1 LTSSERMRRRI
12 RIKENI
18 PLYAMLVLPLL
29 YFIIFSYVPMLG
41 SVIAFKDYRFIDGI
55 MGSEWVGLR
64 NFKLIFAQ
72 QQTLDI
78 IRNTFVISLLSV
90 VVSFP
95 FPIILAVLLNELRLK
110 WYKKLTQT
118 VLYLPHFFSWV
129 IVGGIIVS
137 VFSVKHGP
145 INFIIEAFGGAPY
158 QFLFNPTAWMS
169 IFLGSGIWKD
179 SGFNA
184 IIYLAALS
192 SIDPTY
198 YEAAKVDGANKW
210 QQITKVTIPCLYPTI
225 ILTFILATGKIMEV
239 GFDRIYV
246 LQNPAVKNISEVVST
261 FIYEIGIRTGEFSL
275 TTALG
280 LFDSVISL
288 LLVLLANHLAKR
300 SGNALF

>member
-1 LTSSERMRRRI
+1 MTSSERMHRRI
-12 RIKENI
+12 MIKQNI
-18 PLYAMLVLPLL
+18 PLYAMLLLPLL
-29 YFIIFSYVPMLG
+29 YFIIFAYVPMLG
-41 SVIAFKDYRFIDGI
+41 SVIAFKDYRFIQGI
-55 MGSEWVGLR
+55 LGSEWVGLR

-72 QQTLDI
+72 KQTLEI
-78 IRNTFVISLLSV
+78 IRNTFVISLLTV
-90 VVSFP
+90 LVSFP
-95 FPIILAVLLNELRLK
+95 FPIILAILLNELRMK

-145 INFIIEAFGGAPY
+145 INFIIESLGGQPY

-192 SIDPTY
+192 GIDPTY

-246 LQNPAVKNISEVVST
+246 LQNPVTKNISEVVST
-261 FIYEIGIRTGEFSL
+261 FIYEVGIRTGEFSV
-275 TTALG
+275 TTAMG

-288 LLVLLANHLAKR
+288 LLVLLANKLAKM

>member
-1 LTSSERMRRRI
+1 M
-12 RIKENI
+12 IKQNI
-18 PLYAMLVLPLL
+18 PWYAMLLLPVLF
-29 YFIIFSYVPMLG
+29 FIIFSYVPMLG

-55 MGSEWVGLR
+55 IGSNWVGLR

-72 QQTLDI
+72 KQTLEI
-78 IRNTFVISLLSV
+78 IRNTFVISLLTV
-90 VVSFP
+90 FVSFP
-95 FPIILAVLLNELRLK
+95 FPIVLAVLLNELRMK
-110 WYKKLTQT
+110 WYKKVTQT

-145 INFIIEAFGGAPY
+145 VNFIIEAFGGQPY

-179 SGFNA
+179 SGFNC

-210 QQITKVTIPCLYPTI
+210 QQITKVTIPCLIPTI
-225 ILTFILATGKIMEV
+225 ILRLWKSALIEFMSSKIQQSKTYP
-239 GFDRIYV
+239 R
-246 LQNPAVKNISEVVST
+246 
-261 FIYEIGIRTGEFSL
+261 
-275 TTALG
+275 
-280 LFDSVISL
+280 
-288 LLVLLANHLAKR
+288 
-300 SGNALF
+300 

>member
-1 LTSSERMRRRI
+1 MTNSEKLHRRV

-18 PLYAMLVLPLL
+18 PLYSMLLLPLL
-29 YFIIFSYVPMLG
+29 FFIIFSYVPMLG

-55 MGSEWVGLR
+55 LGSDWVGLR
-64 NFKLIFAQ
+64 NFKMIFGQ
-72 QQTLDI
+72 PQTLEI

-90 VVSFP
+90 LVSFP
-95 FPIILAVLLNELRLK
+95 FPIILAILLNELRIK
-110 WYKKLTQT
+110 WFKKSAQT

-129 IVGGIIVS
+129 IVGGIIINI
-137 VFSVKHGP
+137 FSVNRGP
-145 INFIIEAFGGAPY
+145 INFIIESFGGEPF
-158 QFLFNPTAWMS
+158 QFMFNHTAWMS

-179 SGFNA
+179 TGFNA

-198 YEAAKVDGANKW
+198 YESAVVDGANKW
-210 QQITKVTIPCLYPTI
+210 KQITKITLPCLYPTI

-246 LQNPAVKNISEVVST
+246 LQNPVVKDISEVVST
-261 FIYEIGIRTGEFSL
+261 FIYEVGIRSGDFSL
-275 TTALG
+275 TTAMG

-288 LLVLLANHLAKR
+288 VLVLVANKLAKM